1 MSRAA
6 FALAL
11 VLAAALPSDG
21 ADPGAPAR
29 NWVLPLF
36 TKDGYHS
43 MTLRGSEVR
52 PVGSDRID
60 IVDLNIA
67 VFSGD
72 AAARVRTILLS
83 PAASY
88 FANENRAIGPRSVRV
103 IRQSAEI
110 TGEDWT
116 YVQAG
121 EKISMQRNVRVVL
134 RATLPGLLK

>member
-1 MSRAA
+1 MTLR
-6 FALAL
+6 FIPPL
-11 VLAAALPSDG
+11 VLAAALSLKG
-21 ADPGAPAR
+21 AEPGAPAR

-36 TKDGYHS
+36 TKEGYHS

-52 PVGSDRID
+52 PAGADRID

-72 AAARVRTILLS
+72 PAARVRTILLS

-88 FANENRAIGPRSVRV
+88 FANENRASGPQSVRV
-103 IRQSAEI
+103 IRDDAEI

-116 YVQAG
+116 YEQAG
-121 EKISMQRNVRVVL
+121 EKISLRRNVRVVL
-134 RATLPGLLK
+134 RAALSGILK